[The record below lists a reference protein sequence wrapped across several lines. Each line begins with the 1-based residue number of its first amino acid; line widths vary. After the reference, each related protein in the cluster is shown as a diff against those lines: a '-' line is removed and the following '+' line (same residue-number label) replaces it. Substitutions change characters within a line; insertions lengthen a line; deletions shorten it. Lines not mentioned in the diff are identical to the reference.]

1 MKIESALRS
10 INKRVEEYVD
20 VFGKSSIEF
29 NIAKS
34 MLYTAVNVD
43 NLDLPLLNYNK
54 GVMTFKR
61 GKEVIREI
69 SNNPVLEE
77 NIINLWESLKKMGS
91 AKTIISRDYLGTK
104 TISSFAKETGFTNEE
119 VSDIVRQESAER
131 YSSLYD
137 DVDDLNSGNVID
149 EIDELAGDKDS
160 EDLLDMLSDILSDF
174 YRTGKGVEKDRK
186 WNDIT
191 RKFNEYKYAK
201 EQQQRLKAGEWEEK

>member
-43 NLDLPLLNYNK
+43 NVDLPLLNYNK

-61 GKEVIREI
+61 GKEVITEI
-69 SNNPVLEE
+69 KNNPVLEE

-91 AKTIISRDYLGTK
+91 AKTIMNRDYLGTK
-104 TISSFAKETGFTNEE
+104 SISSFAKETGFTNEE
-119 VSDIVRQESAER
+119 VVDIVRQESAER
-131 YSSLYD
+131 YSSLYND
-137 DVDDLNSGNVID
+137 IDDLNSEKVID
-149 EIDELAGDKDS
+149 EIDEITGDEDS

-191 RKFNEYKYAK
+191 RKFDEYKYAK
-201 EQQQRLKAGEWEEK
+201 EQQQRLKAGEWEDK

>member
-69 SNNPVLEE
+69 TNNPVLEE

-104 TISSFAKETGFTNEE
+104 TINSFANETGFTNEE
-119 VSDIVRQESAER
+119 VADIVKQESAER

-137 DVDDLNSGNVID
+137 DTDDLDSGKVID
-149 EIDELAGDKDS
+149 EIDALAGEDGS

-201 EQQQRLKAGEWEEK
+201 EQQQRLKAGEWEDK

>member
-61 GKEVIREI
+61 GKEVIMEI
-69 SNNPVLEE
+69 KNNPVLEE

-91 AKTIISRDYLGTK
+91 AKTIMNRDYLEAK
-104 TISSFAKETGFTNEE
+104 SISSFANETGFTNEE
-119 VSDIVRQESAER
+119 VVDIIRQESAER

-137 DVDDLNSGNVID
+137 DVDDLNSGKVID
-149 EIDELAGDKDS
+149 EIDEIAGDEDS

-201 EQQQRLKAGEWEEK
+201 EQQQRLKAGEWEDK

>member
-1 MKIESALRS
+1 MKVESALHS
-10 INKRVEEYVD
+10 INKRVKEYVD

-61 GKEVIREI
+61 GKEVIAEI
-69 SNNPVLEE
+69 QNNPVLEE

-91 AKTIISRDYLGTK
+91 AKTIMSRDYLGAK

-119 VSDIVRQESAER
+119 VNDIIRRESAER
-131 YSSLYD
+131 YSSLYN
-137 DVDDLNSGNVID
+137 DVDDLDSGKVID
-149 EIDELAGDKDS
+149 EIDEIAGDEDS

>member
-69 SNNPVLEE
+69 TNNPILEE

-91 AKTIISRDYLGTK
+91 AKTIMSRDYLGTK

-119 VSDIVRQESAER
+119 VNDIIRQESAER

-137 DVDDLNSGNVID
+137 DVDDLNSGKVID
-149 EIDELAGDKDS
+149 EIDEIAGDEDS

-201 EQQQRLKAGEWEEK
+201 EQQQRLKAGEWEDK

>member
-10 INKRVEEYVD
+10 INKRVKEYAD

-69 SNNPVLEE
+69 ANNPVLEE

-91 AKTIISRDYLGTK
+91 AKTIMSRDYLGTK
-104 TISSFAKETGFTNEE
+104 SISAFATETGFTNEE
-119 VSDIVRQESAER
+119 VTDIVRQESAER
-131 YSSLYD
+131 YSSLYN
-137 DVDDLNSGNVID
+137 DVDDLDSGKVID
-149 EIDELAGDKDS
+149 EIDEIAGDEDS

-191 RKFNEYKYAK
+191 RKFKEYKYAK
-201 EQQQRLKAGEWEEK
+201 EQQQRLKAGEWEDK

>member
-69 SNNPVLEE
+69 TNNPVLEE

-91 AKTIISRDYLGTK
+91 AKTIMNRDYLGAK
-104 TISSFAKETGFTNEE
+104 SISSFAKETGFTNEE
-119 VSDIVRQESAER
+119 VADIVRQESAER
-131 YSSLYD
+131 YSSLYN
-137 DVDDLNSGNVID
+137 DVDDLDSGKVID
-149 EIDELAGDKDS
+149 EIDEIAGDEDS

-201 EQQQRLKAGEWEEK
+201 EQQQRLKAGEWEDK

>member
-61 GKEVIREI
+61 GKEAIREI
-69 SNNPVLEE
+69 TNNPVLEE
-77 NIINLWESLKKMGS
+77 NILNLWESLKKMGS
-91 AKTIISRDYLGTK
+91 AKTIISRDYLDTK
-104 TISSFAKETGFTNEE
+104 GISSFAKETGFTNEE
-119 VSDIVRQESAER
+119 VTNIVRQESAER
-131 YSSLYD
+131 YSSLYN
-137 DVDDLNSGNVID
+137 DVDDLDSGKVID
-149 EIDELAGDKDS
+149 EIDEIAGDEDS

-201 EQQQRLKAGEWEEK
+201 EQQQRLKAGEWEDK

>member
-10 INKRVEEYVD
+10 INKRVKEYVD

-43 NLDLPLLNYNK
+43 DLDLPLLNYNN

-69 SNNPVLEE
+69 ENKPLLEN

-91 AKTIISRDYLGTK
+91 AKTIMSRDYLEGK
-104 TISSFAKETGFTNEE
+104 TISSFANEASLTNEE
-119 VSDIVRQESAER
+119 VENVIRQESAER

-137 DVDDLNSGNVID
+137 DVDDLDSGKVID
-149 EIDELAGDKDS
+149 EIDEIAGDEDS

-191 RKFNEYKYAK
+191 RKFNDYKYAK
-201 EQQQRLKAGEWEEK
+201 EQQQRLKAGEWEDK

>member
-10 INKRVEEYVD
+10 INKRVKEYVD

-61 GKEVIREI
+61 GKEVIMEI
-69 SNNPVLEE
+69 ENNPVLEE

-91 AKTIISRDYLGTK
+91 AKTIMSRDYLGAK

-119 VSDIVRQESAER
+119 VSDIIRQESAER
-131 YSSLYD
+131 YSSLYN
-137 DVDDLNSGNVID
+137 DVDDLDSGKVID
-149 EIDELAGDKDS
+149 EIDEIAGDEDS

-201 EQQQRLKAGEWEEK
+201 EQQQRLKAGEWEDK

>member
-61 GKEVIREI
+61 GQEVVREI
-69 SNNPVLEE
+69 KNNPVLEE

-91 AKTIISRDYLGTK
+91 AKTIMGRDYLETK
-104 TISSFAKETGFTNEE
+104 TISSFATETGFTSEE
-119 VSDIVRQESAER
+119 IVDIVRQESAER
-131 YSSLYD
+131 YSSLYND
-137 DVDDLNSGNVID
+137 IDDLNSEKVID
-149 EIDELAGDKDS
+149 EIDEITGDEDS

-191 RKFNEYKYAK
+191 RKFDEYKYAK

>member
-10 INKRVEEYVD
+10 INKRVKEYVD

-61 GKEVIREI
+61 GKEVISEI
-69 SNNPVLEE
+69 KNNPILEE
-77 NIINLWESLKKMGS
+77 NIVNLWESLKKMGS
-91 AKTIISRDYLGTK
+91 AKTIIGRDYLGTK
-104 TISSFAKETGFTNEE
+104 TISSFASETGFTSEE
-119 VSDIVRQESAER
+119 ITDIVRKESAER
-131 YSSLYD
+131 YSSLYND
-137 DVDDLNSGNVID
+137 IDDLNSEKVID
-149 EIDELAGDKDS
+149 EIDEITGDEDS

-191 RKFNEYKYAK
+191 RKFDEYKYAK
-201 EQQQRLKAGEWEEK
+201 EQQQRLKAGEWEDK

>member
-10 INKRVEEYVD
+10 INRRVKEYVD

-61 GKEVIREI
+61 GKEVISEI
-69 SNNPVLEE
+69 KNNPILEE

-91 AKTIISRDYLGTK
+91 AKTIMNRDYLGTK
-104 TISSFAKETGFTNEE
+104 MIGSFAKETGFTSEE
-119 VSDIVRQESAER
+119 ITDIVRQESAER
-131 YSSLYD
+131 YSSLYND
-137 DVDDLNSGNVID
+137 IDDLNSEKVID
-149 EIDELAGDKDS
+149 EIDEITGDEDS

-191 RKFNEYKYAK
+191 RKFDEYKYAK
-201 EQQQRLKAGEWEEK
+201 EQQQRLKAGEWEDK

>member
-69 SNNPVLEE
+69 TNNPVLEE

-91 AKTIISRDYLGTK
+91 AKTIMSRDYLGTK

-119 VSDIVRQESAER
+119 VNDIIRQESAER
-131 YSSLYD
+131 YSSLYN
-137 DVDDLNSGNVID
+137 DVDDLDSGKVID
-149 EIDELAGDKDS
+149 EIDEIAGDEDS

>member
-10 INKRVEEYVD
+10 INKRVKEYRD

-43 NLDLPLLNYNK
+43 DLDLPLLNYNN
-54 GVMTFKR
+54 GLMSFKR
-61 GKEVIREI
+61 GKEVIMEI
-69 SNNPVLEE
+69 KDKPLLEE

-91 AKTIISRDYLGTK
+91 AKTIMSRDYLGTSS
-104 TISSFAKETGFTNEE
+104 ISSFANETGFTNEE
-119 VSDIVRQESAER
+119 IVDIVRQESTER
-131 YSSLYD
+131 YSSLYND
-137 DVDDLNSGNVID
+137 IDDLNSEKVID
-149 EIDELAGDKDS
+149 EIDEITGEEDS
-160 EDLLDMLSDILSDF
+160 EDLLDMLSDVLSDF

>member
-10 INKRVEEYVD
+10 INRRVKEYVD

-34 MLYTAVNVD
+34 MLYTAVNID
-43 NLDLPLLNYNK
+43 NLDLPLLNYNN

-69 SNNPVLEE
+69 ANNPVLEE

-91 AKTIISRDYLGTK
+91 AKKIMRRDYLEGK
-104 TISSFAKETGFTNEE
+104 TISSFANEASLTNEE
-119 VSDIVRQESAER
+119 VENVIRKESAER

-137 DVDDLNSGNVID
+137 DVDDLNSGKVID
-149 EIDELAGDKDS
+149 EIDEIAGDEDS

-174 YRTGKGVEKDRK
+174 HRTGKGVEKDRK

-201 EQQQRLKAGEWEEK
+201 EQQQRLKAGEWEDK

>member
-104 TISSFAKETGFTNEE
+104 TISSFVKETGFTNEE
-119 VSDIVRQESAER
+119 VSDIIRQESAER

-137 DVDDLNSGNVID
+137 DVDDLNSGKVID
-149 EIDELAGDKDS
+149 EIDEIAGDEDS

-191 RKFNEYKYAK
+191 RKFIEYKYAK

>member
-69 SNNPVLEE
+69 TNNPVLEE

-91 AKTIISRDYLGTK
+91 AKTIMSRDYLGTK

-119 VSDIVRQESAER
+119 VNDIIRQESAER

-137 DVDDLNSGNVID
+137 DVDDLNSGKVID
-149 EIDELAGDKDS
+149 EIDEIAGDEDS

-201 EQQQRLKAGEWEEK
+201 EQQQRLKAGEWEDK

>member
-10 INKRVEEYVD
+10 INKRVKEYVD

-61 GKEVIREI
+61 GKEVISEI
-69 SNNPVLEE
+69 KNNPVLEE
-77 NIINLWESLKKMGS
+77 NIANLWESLKKMGS

-104 TISSFAKETGFTNEE
+104 TISSFANETGFTSEE
-119 VSDIVRQESAER
+119 ITDIVRQESAER
-131 YSSLYD
+131 YSSLYND
-137 DVDDLNSGNVID
+137 IDDLNSEKVID
-149 EIDELAGDKDS
+149 EIDEITGDEDS

-191 RKFNEYKYAK
+191 RKFDEYKYAK

>member
-10 INKRVEEYVD
+10 INKRVKEYVD

-61 GKEVIREI
+61 GKEVISEI
-69 SNNPVLEE
+69 KNNPVLEE
-77 NIINLWESLKKMGS
+77 NIANLWESLKKMGS
-91 AKTIISRDYLGTK
+91 AKTIMGRDYLDTK
-104 TISSFAKETGFTNEE
+104 TISSFANETGFTREE
-119 VSDIVRQESAER
+119 ITNIVRQESAER
-131 YSSLYD
+131 YSSLYND
-137 DVDDLNSGNVID
+137 IDDLNSEKVID
-149 EIDELAGDKDS
+149 EIDEITGDEDS

-191 RKFNEYKYAK
+191 RKFDEYKYAK
-201 EQQQRLKAGEWEEK
+201 EQQQRLKAGEWEDK

>member
-10 INKRVEEYVD
+10 INRRVKEYVD

-43 NLDLPLLNYNK
+43 DLDLPLLNYDK

-61 GKEVIREI
+61 GKEVIRQIED
-69 SNNPVLEE
+69 NPLLEK
-77 NIINLWESLKKMGS
+77 NITELWESLKKMGS
-91 AKTIISRDYLGTK
+91 AKTIMNRDYLGAK
-104 TISSFAKETGFTNEE
+104 SISSFAKETGFTNEE
-119 VSDIVRQESAER
+119 VVDVVRQESAER
-131 YSSLYD
+131 YSSLYND
-137 DVDDLNSGNVID
+137 IDDLNSEKVID
-149 EIDELAGDKDS
+149 EIDEITGEEDS

-191 RKFNEYKYAK
+191 RKFDEYKYAK

>member
-69 SNNPVLEE
+69 TNNPVLEE

-91 AKTIISRDYLGTK
+91 AKTIMSRDYLGAK

-119 VSDIVRQESAER
+119 VNDIIRQESAER

-137 DVDDLNSGNVID
+137 DVDDLNSGKVID
-149 EIDELAGDKDS
+149 EIDEISGDEDS

>member
-10 INKRVEEYVD
+10 INKRVKEYVD

-61 GKEVIREI
+61 GKEVISEI
-69 SNNPVLEE
+69 KNNPVLEE
-77 NIINLWESLKKMGS
+77 NIANLWESLKKMGS

-104 TISSFAKETGFTNEE
+104 TISSFSNETGFTSEE
-119 VSDIVRQESAER
+119 ITDIVRQESAER
-131 YSSLYD
+131 YSSLYND
-137 DVDDLNSGNVID
+137 IDDLNSEKVID
-149 EIDELAGDKDS
+149 EIDEITGDEDS

-191 RKFNEYKYAK
+191 RKFDEYKYAK
-201 EQQQRLKAGEWEEK
+201 EQQQRLKAGEWEDK

>member
-69 SNNPVLEE
+69 TNNPVLEE

-104 TISSFAKETGFTNEE
+104 TISSFANETGFTNEE
-119 VSDIVRQESAER
+119 VEDIVRQESAER

-137 DVDDLNSGNVID
+137 DVDDLDSGKVVD
-149 EIDELAGDKDS
+149 EIDELAGEEGS

-201 EQQQRLKAGEWEEK
+201 ELQQRLKAGEWEEK